1 LRYQYCVKEHLN
13 KAMRELFPTTAN
25 LVAPPEQVAPGPDRP
40 GWEQLAVG
48 KRPETLNEIL
58 HKLYFETVN
67 KRQPDGRINGGL
79 DRNGNP
85 VYYFV
90 SPYADRFWENVEPG
104 VEPLV
109 RALKAK
115 RYLTYSSCEG
125 HCLTSRRY
133 VGIAFADHESRER
146 FCAPIEAATIPG
158 VVINR
163 LDTAANQ
170 IAEVTESGTVKLVK
184 ERPDPAKEAVGFN
197 YAFGR
202 DYEHYCFIELIICD
216 KLPKAEPLWLLIRY
230 PLSHGPALLRKFFR
244 WNAITKRVVDLIQ
257 SDAVPKYRY

>member
-1 LRYQYCVKEHLN
+1 
-13 KAMRELFPTTAN
+13 MRELFPTPATLAD
-25 LVAPPEQVAPGPDRP
+25 PPEQVAPGPDRP
-40 GWEQLAVG
+40 GWEQIDIE

-79 DRNGNP
+79 DKNGNP

-109 RALKAK
+109 RALKSK

-125 HCLTSRRY
+125 HCLVSRRY

-146 FCAPIEAATIPG
+146 FCKPIEAARIPG
-158 VVINR
+158 VVLNR
-163 LDTAANQ
+163 IETAANQ
-170 IAEVTESGTVKLVK
+170 VAEVTPSGTVRLVK
-184 ERPDPAKEAVGFN
+184 EAPDPAKEATGFN

-202 DYEHYCFIELIICD
+202 EYEHYCFVELIICD
-216 KLPKAEPLWLLIRY
+216 RLPGKYPFLAVMLNPLKHVPTLWRKA
-230 PLSHGPALLRKFFR
+230 FR
-244 WNAITKRVVDLIQ
+244 WNSLTGQVASLIR
-257 SDAVPKYRY
+257 SDDVPKYRY